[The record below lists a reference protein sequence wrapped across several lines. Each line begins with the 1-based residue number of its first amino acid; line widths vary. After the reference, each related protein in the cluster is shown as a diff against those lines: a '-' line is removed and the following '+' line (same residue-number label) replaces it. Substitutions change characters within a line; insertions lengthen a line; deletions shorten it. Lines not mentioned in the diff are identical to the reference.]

1 MTNACTETHLGLGRV
16 SRWNAGRDIA
26 AALLLGIAL
35 VLPWNLSFGVGVPG
49 SSTVLFALVVIVTL
63 LAWGALI
70 AGYVGRRGKR
80 SVSPP
85 TASPSRTRFGLALPY
100 LVVAAGFVAFTFV
113 QAMRFGG
120 SGDVPPGIGPG
131 LLAGLAGAL
140 FVAQPPVSGGG
151 RPDRWFGVARVIGVA
166 AALLASVA
174 VLGNLYWR
182 TRYPVQALAEGAY
195 GGQNIAVIATAVV
208 YGAVAW
214 VAVLVGLRWTFTD
227 RPASR
232 LATVALGA
240 STVLGAAV
248 VWMLGV
254 GRDIDAFHGI
264 AQTTSTAAVG
274 FEGYVAWVAIGA
286 IVAPWAL
293 RAATPS
299 HAAVGDWREAVRKC
313 LALIAIWC
321 AGSALLRVFDLIVAA
336 SLELPYSAYDS
347 IALLAFDVVA
357 GAAAMWIRLNINGG
371 ALHPVVLSAA
381 AAVLCVLTICRVI
394 VGVGLAPRI
403 LYSVEPEA
411 LRDAVY
417 GNMLEQQITSTFDVV
432 LCWLALAVV
441 ATSVV
446 VFQRGELRRKAQAM
460 GPAAPTAPTVEAATA
475 AVPAVDPS
483 TQRLA
488 QVDVSAPTAA
498 VSPAATPTA
507 ARPTPAPKIARE
519 AQDSTEGIGTGTG
532 QKPSINRVLEEST
545 RRFAAGTTYTGTGS
559 PRQPPES

>member
-1 MTNACTETHLGLGRV
+1 MTNACTEMHLGPNSV

-26 AALLLGIAL
+26 AAVLLGIAL
-35 VLPWNLSFGVGVPG
+35 LLPWNLSFGVGVPD
-49 SSTVLFALVVIVTL
+49 SSTVLFALVVLATL

-85 TASPSRTRFGLALPY
+85 TASPSRIRLALALPY
-100 LVVAAGFVAFTFV
+100 LVVAAAFVAFAFV

-120 SGDVPPGIGPG
+120 TGDVPPGVGPG
-131 LLAGLAGAL
+131 LLAGLAGAVL
-140 FVAQPPVSGGG
+140 VAQPPVSAGG

-182 TRYPVQALAEGAY
+182 TRYPLQALSEGAY

-214 VAVLVGLRWTFTD
+214 VAVLVGLRWTFAD
-227 RPASR
+227 RPSSR

-240 STVLGAAV
+240 ATVLGAAV

-293 RAATPS
+293 RAATAS
-299 HAAVGDWREAVRKC
+299 HAEIGDWRKAVRKC

-321 AGSALLRVFDLIVAA
+321 AGSALLRIFDLIVAA

-347 IALLAFDVVA
+347 IALLAFDIFA
-357 GAAAMWIRLNINGG
+357 GAAAVWIRLNINGG

-381 AAVLCVLTICRVI
+381 AAVLFVLTICRVI

-403 LYSVEPEA
+403 LYSAEPEG

-417 GNMLEQQITSTFDVV
+417 GNMLEHQITSTFDVV

-446 VFQRGELRRKAQAM
+446 VLQRGGPRHKPPVIA
-460 GPAAPTAPTVEAATA
+460 PAAAAPPVETRSVA
-475 AVPAVDPS
+475 AVEPS
-483 TQRLA
+483 TQRLE
-488 QVDVSAPTAA
+488 SAGTASPTAA
-498 VSPAATPTA
+498 APSAAVPTATP
-507 ARPTPAPKIARE
+507 KIVRVSE
-519 AQDSTEGIGTGTG
+519 DSTEKTGSVASG
-532 QKPSINRVLEEST
+532 KSNVNRVLEEST
-545 RRFAAGTTYTGTGS
+545 QRFAAGTTYTGTG
-559 PRQPPES
+559 PTRQPPAR